1 MRTRAEVV
9 IVGAGIVGC
18 SAAYYLTRMGVRNV
32 VVLDQGPLEDT
43 GGSTFHAPGLCFHTN
58 PGRAME
64 ALALA
69 SSDMYRELHT
79 PELPTWLEL
88 GGIEV
93 ATTPER
99 LAECHRRQA
108 YALAVG
114 LETELLS
121 PQQVAERIP
130 LVDPG
135 AILGGLHSARDG
147 LCKAVNVCTALR
159 AAAGEAGTEFTGLTP
174 VTGFHIS
181 GGRVRGV
188 ETPNGSVIASTV
200 LVCGGIWAPDLQRMT
215 GVPIPLQPMQNLFA
229 WTAPVPQL
237 AGETEE
243 ARHPILRHQDRSIY
257 YRQRYDGYGIGV
269 YRHEPLPI
277 DPEQFGSEQDG
288 HRTALGPFT
297 PEHFGDARD
306 ATNTLLPALRD
317 IDLAHPFNGF
327 FSFSPDGYPILGPS
341 AQVEGLWFAEG
352 IWVTHAGGSGRA
364 VAELMTAGRSEID
377 MRQSSPD
384 RFQRFQTTRAYVRA
398 RGAQNYREV
407 YDIIHP
413 LQQMEHPRGLR
424 TLPYGQRMEEAGAV
438 FVESAGWERAQW
450 YESNAGL
457 PEPPSVQRRDEWAAR
472 LWSPII
478 GREHHATREACGIF
492 DLTPFTKVEIEG
504 PGAVDWLNRVCASE
518 MDRPV
523 GKVIY
528 TTVLDEY
535 GGVVC
540 DLTVTRTGEDR
551 FLVVTGGGSGPRDV
565 AWLRRHL
572 PEGGGVT
579 MTDVTSATS
588 VIGVWGP
595 RSRDIITQVS
605 SDDWSFPYLD
615 AREVEIGPVP
625 ALALRISYAGELG
638 WELYTAA
645 EHGRWLWDTLFEA
658 GRPLGAAPVGL
669 GAFDS
674 LRVEKGYRFAG
685 QDMHTEYTP
694 AEAGLGFTVNLSKS
708 AFIGREALLRERE
721 QGGPRR
727 KLCCI
732 VLDEPDGAPL
742 GYEPILVDGRPVG
755 YVTSANFGSTVG
767 RSLVYGYL
775 PRELAEPGTRVSVRV
790 FDRELGGQ
798 VSTEPQYDPRGER
811 VRG

>member
-1 MRTRAEVV
+1 MAEEPGTYFLTDFLARSFERTVWRSLGLDRVSGAPRRLFRQLPAGGLAGAAAFAGARAAAERAAAMLGLPLEVREVGEGGLERQLERLILEGAMRTRAEVV

-114 LETELLS
+114 LETEVLS

-159 AAAGEAGTEFTGLTP
+159 AAAGEAGAEFTGLTP

-237 AGETEE
+237 ARETEE

-306 ATNTLLPALRD
+306 ATNTLFRRSAT
-317 IDLAHPFNGF
+317 
-327 FSFSPDGYPILGPS
+327 STSPTRSTASSRSRPTATRSWPLGPGRGP
-341 AQVEGLWFAEG
+341 V
-352 IWVTHAGGSGRA
+352 VRGGHLGDARRRLRPGRGRA
-364 VAELMTAGRSEID
+364 DDGRPQRDRHAAVDPTA
-377 MRQSSPD
+377 SSGSRPPA
-384 RFQRFQTTRAYVRA
+384 AYVRA

-413 LQQMEHPRGLR
+413 LQQLLHPRGLR
-424 TLPYGQRMEEAGAV
+424 TTPYQGSGSKRPAASLWKAPAG
-438 FVESAGWERAQW
+438 SAPSGSSRTPA
-450 YESNAGL
+450 AR
-457 PEPPSVQRRDEWAAR
+457 PPASQTRRWAAR
-472 LWSPII
+472 HWSPII
-478 GREHHATREACGIF
+478 GREHPATRAAWGCSTQRRSQGR
-492 DLTPFTKVEIEG
+492 G
-504 PGAVDWLNRVCASE
+504 RRGRA
-518 MDRPV
+518 RP
-523 GKVIY
+523 
-528 TTVLDEY
+528 
-535 GGVVC
+535 
-540 DLTVTRTGEDR
+540 TG
-551 FLVVTGGGSGPRDV
+551 
-565 AWLRRHL
+565 
-572 PEGGGVT
+572 
-579 MTDVTSATS
+579 
-588 VIGVWGP
+588 
-595 RSRDIITQVS
+595 
-605 SDDWSFPYLD
+605 
-615 AREVEIGPVP
+615 
-625 ALALRISYAGELG
+625 
-638 WELYTAA
+638 
-645 EHGRWLWDTLFEA
+645 
-658 GRPLGAAPVGL
+658 
-669 GAFDS
+669 
-674 LRVEKGYRFAG
+674 
-685 QDMHTEYTP
+685 
-694 AEAGLGFTVNLSKS
+694 
-708 AFIGREALLRERE
+708 
-721 QGGPRR
+721 
-727 KLCCI
+727 
-732 VLDEPDGAPL
+732 
-742 GYEPILVDGRPVG
+742 
-755 YVTSANFGSTVG
+755 
-767 RSLVYGYL
+767 
-775 PRELAEPGTRVSVRV
+775 
-790 FDRELGGQ
+790 
-798 VSTEPQYDPRGER
+798 
-811 VRG
+811 